1 MKTRGKKERSAPK
14 KPRELAGNRKY
25 IEYIWEKVNQL
36 LQVMGTLPLKPE
48 ELDDETLLDL
58 DPLGIIA
65 GSFEQVLAHLK
76 ETNRE
81 LTITHN
87 QLQAIFDATGVGI
100 SIIDREF
107 RILRY
112 NEKQRAL
119 LVDDGVGEV
128 TGRYCREVY

>member
-1 MKTRGKKERSAPK
+1 MKARGKKERAAPK
-14 KPRELAGNRKY
+14 KPRESKDALAGDRKY

-36 LQVMGTLPLKPE
+36 LLVMGTLPLKPE

-76 ETNRE
+76 ETNQE
-81 LTITHN
+81 LTITHD

-100 SIIDREF
+100 SIIDRDF
-107 RILRY
+107 RILKC
-112 NEKQRAL
+112 N
-119 LVDDGVGEV
+119 
-128 TGRYCREVY
+128 